1 MTGHA
6 ERTYQLC
13 LRFFTELS
21 ALGVRH
27 VMVSPGSRSTPLAL
41 SADAADLDVTVYID
55 ERAAAF
61 CALGVGKATGVPAVL
76 ICTSGTALA
85 NHLPAVVEAHHAG
98 VPLIVCSGDRPPE
111 LRRQGAGQT
120 IDQVGIFAGATRW
133 THEMPVASE
142 VDEEVGRTAALRA
155 FTHATVESGPVH
167 LNWPF
172 RKPLDPPG
180 PLAPPAP
187 GLSAGPVRR
196 SAPSPVLAELG
207 AAYER
212 GLVVVGPTDHDPG
225 TLAEI
230 AAFGA
235 RWGWPVIADAASG
248 LRGIDAAGAPLIST
262 ADLWIHDHG
271 LVRDP
276 PDVVLRVGL
285 GVTSAALAR
294 RVESWTVAR
303 TVLVGP
309 GVEWP
314 DPTAMADTVVAG
326 PVAGLFGVG
335 PAAPGDL
342 PERGDTDWTSH
353 WRRREAQA
361 AALLQD
367 ASASAGTEIIATAA
381 VCGDR
386 THQNLVVSSSMP
398 VRVVEA
404 VHGHGAGAMRVWSNR
419 GANGID
425 GVIAT
430 ATGVAIAT
438 SAPTIALVGDV
449 ALVHD
454 LGGLAALARCGAAV
468 TVVVVDNAGGGIF
481 SMLPVRAT
489 VEPEVFDRL
498 FTTPPGV
505 DAVAVATALGID
517 ARSVA
522 IDELAG
528 AVARS
533 GRGPRL
539 VHVAVPSAPTTADEL
554 RALRAEIVAAM
565 AATAPI
571 P

>member
-41 SADAADLDVTVYID
+41 SADAAALDVTVHID

-120 IDQVGIFAGATRW
+120 IDQVGIFGGATRW
-133 THEMPVASE
+133 SHEMPVASE
-142 VDEEVGRTAALRA
+142 VDEAVGRGAALRA
-155 FTHATVESGPVH
+155 FTHATAEPGPVH

-180 PLAPPAP
+180 PLTPPVP
-187 GLSAGPVRR
+187 GLAAGPVRR
-196 SAPSPVLAELG
+196 SAPAPVLAEL
-207 AAYER
+207 AAAHER
-212 GLVVVGPTDHDPG
+212 GLVVVGPTDHDAG

-235 RWGWPVIADAASG
+235 RWGWPVVADAASG
-248 LRGIDAAGAPLIST
+248 LRGMDGADAPVIST
-262 ADLWIHDHG
+262 ADLWMHDDESVG
-271 LVRDP
+271 DP

-294 RVESWTVAR
+294 RMESWAAAHTV
-303 TVLVGP
+303 VVGP

-314 DPTAMADTVVAG
+314 DPTALAGTIVAG
-326 PVAGLFGVG
+326 PVPGLFGADTG
-335 PAAPGDL
+335 AGAPG
-342 PERGDTDWTSH
+342 RGDTDWTTR
-353 WRRREAQA
+353 WRRREARA
-361 AALLQD
+361 AAV
-367 ASASAGTEIIATAA
+367 ASAAVASAGAEAAATAV

-386 THQNLVVSSSMP
+386 THGHLVVSSSMP

-404 VHGHGAGAMRVWSNR
+404 VHAHSPGAMRVRSNR

-438 SAPTIALVGDV
+438 GVPAIALVGDV

-454 LGGLAALARCGAAV
+454 LGGLAALARCGAPV
-468 TVVVVDNAGGGIF
+468 TVVVVDNGGGGIF
-481 SMLPVRAT
+481 SMLPVRET
-489 VEPEVFDRL
+489 VEAEVFDRL
-498 FTTPPGV
+498 FTTSPGV
-505 DAVAVATALGID
+505 DAVAVAAALGIA

-522 IDELAG
+522 TRDLAE
-528 AVARS
+528 AVARTS
-533 GRGPRL
+533 GNGPRL
-539 VHVAVPSAPTTADEL
+539 IHVATPSVPTTADEL
-554 RALRAEIVAAM
+554 RALRAQVVAAM
-565 AATAPI
+565 AAPAPTS
-571 P
+571 

>member
-13 LRFFTELS
+13 LRFFTELA

-41 SADAADLDVTVYID
+41 SADAADLDVTVHID
-55 ERAAAF
+55 ERVAAF

-76 ICTSGTALA
+76 VCTSGTALA
-85 NHLPAVVEAHHAG
+85 NQLPAVVEAHHAG

-142 VDEEVGRTAALRA
+142 VDEAVGRSAALRA
-155 FTHATVESGPVH
+155 FTHATAEAGPVH

-180 PLAPPAP
+180 PLTPPAP
-187 GLSAGPVRR
+187 GLSAGPGRR
-196 SAPSPVLAELG
+196 SAPSTVLAELG
-207 AAYER
+207 ATHER
-212 GLVVVGPTDHDPG
+212 GLVVVGPTDHDPA

-235 RWGWPVIADAASG
+235 RWGWPVVADAASG
-248 LRGIDAAGAPLIST
+248 LRGIDVADAPLVAT
-262 ADLWIHDHG
+262 ADLWMHDDQAVG
-271 LVRDP
+271 DP

-294 RVESWTVAR
+294 RMESWTTAR

-314 DPTAMADTVVAG
+314 DPGAMADTIVAG
-326 PVAGLFGVG
+326 PVPGLFDAG
-335 PAAPGDL
+335 PDSGGPG
-342 PERGDTDWTSH
+342 RGDTDWTSH
-353 WRRREAQA
+353 WRLREARA
-361 AALLQD
+361 AAV
-367 ASASAGTEIIATAA
+367 AAEAVASAGAETAATAV

-386 THQNLVVSSSMP
+386 THGHLVVSSSMP

-404 VHGHGAGAMRVWSNR
+404 VHGHAPGAMRVWSNR

-430 ATGVAIAT
+430 ATGVAIAAG
-438 SAPTIALVGDV
+438 APTIALVGDV

-481 SMLPVRAT
+481 SMLPVREA
-489 VEPEVFDRL
+489 VAPEVFDRL

-505 DAVAVATALGID
+505 DAVAVATGLGIE

-522 IDELAG
+522 CHDIAD
-528 AVARS
+528 AVARMS
-533 GRGPRL
+533 DSGPRL
-539 VHVAVPSAPTTADEL
+539 IHVTAPSEPTTADGL
-554 RALRAEIVAAM
+554 RALRAQVAAAM
-565 AATAPI
+565 AAPAPT

>member
-6 ERTYQLC
+6 ERTYRLC
-13 LRFFTELS
+13 LRFFTEL
-21 ALGVRH
+21 AACGVRH

-41 SADAADLDVTVYID
+41 SADAAGLDVTVHID

-61 CALGVGKATGVPAVL
+61 SALGAGKATGMPAVV

-98 VPLIVCSGDRPPE
+98 VPLIVCSGDRPAE

-120 IDQVGIFAGATRW
+120 IDQVAIFGVATRW

-142 VDEEVGRTAALRA
+142 VDEAVGRAAALRA
-155 FTHATVESGPVH
+155 FTHATVDAGPVH

-180 PLAPPAP
+180 PLMPPAP
-187 GLSAGPVRR
+187 SLPGGAAVR
-196 SAPSPVLAELG
+196 SAPSPLLAAL
-207 AAYER
+207 AAAHER
-212 GLVVVGPTDHDPG
+212 GLVVVGPADHQSA

-235 RWGWPVIADAASG
+235 RWGWPVVADAASG
-248 LRGIDAAGAPLIST
+248 MRSIADGAAPIVRT
-262 ADLWIHDHG
+262 ADLWIDDDDLAG
-271 LVRDP
+271 EA

-294 RVESWTVAR
+294 RVGSWRRAR

-314 DPTAMADTVVAG
+314 DPDATADTVLAG
-326 PVAGLFGVG
+326 PVAGLFATDT
-335 PAAPGDL
+335 AAQGSAG
-342 PERGDTDWTSH
+342 RGDTDWTRR
-353 WRRREAQA
+353 WRRRETQA
-361 AALLQD
+361 VASLAD
-367 ASASAGTEIIATAA
+367 AVVSAGDEIAATAA
-381 VCGDR
+381 VCRDR
-386 THQNLVVSSSMP
+386 THDHLVVSSSMP

-404 VHGHGAGAMRVWSNR
+404 VHAFGGGPRVWSNR

-425 GVIAT
+425 GVVAT

-438 SAPTIALVGDV
+438 GAPTIALVGDV

-454 LGGLAALARCGAAV
+454 LGGLAALARCGAPV

-481 SMLPVRAT
+481 SMLPVRGA
-489 VEPEVFDRL
+489 VEAAVFERL

-505 DAVAVATALGID
+505 DTVAVAAGLGID
-517 ARSVA
+517 ARSVDPGA
-522 IDELAG
+522 LPG
-528 AVARS
+528 AVARMPEQ
-533 GRGPRL
+533 GPRL
-539 VHVAVPSAPTTADEL
+539 IHVAVPSEPGTAQDL
-554 RALRAEIVAAM
+554 RALRARIVAAM
-565 AATAPI
+565 AAPAPA